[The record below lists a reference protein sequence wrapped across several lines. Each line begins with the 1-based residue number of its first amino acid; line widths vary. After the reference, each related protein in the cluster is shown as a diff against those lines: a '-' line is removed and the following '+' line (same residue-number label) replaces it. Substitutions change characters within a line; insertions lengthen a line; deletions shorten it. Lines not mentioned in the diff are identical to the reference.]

1 MTDYSLNRS
10 AAWGIALLRV
20 IVGIV
25 FVAHGAQKLF
35 GFGLAGLAG
44 FLGQQG
50 IPLPTVAAA
59 VLIATELGGGLALV
73 LGLLTRWA
81 ALPLAFA
88 MLVATL
94 TVHLEGGFFLP
105 QGYEYTLTLL
115 AATIALALTG
125 PGRPALDALLAQR
138 PD

>member
-1 MTDYSLNRS
+1 MTDYSRNRS
-10 AAWGIALLRV
+10 AAWGIAVLRV

-44 FLGQQG
+44 FLSQQG
-50 IPLPTVAAA
+50 FPLPTVAAA

-73 LGLLTRWA
+73 LGLFTRWA

-94 TVHLEGGFFLP
+94 TVHLKGGFFLP
-105 QGYEYTLTLL
+105 HGYEYTLTLL

-125 PGRPALDALLAQR
+125 SGRPALDAVLAR
-138 PD
+138 RSA